1 MKTYSGTNFVVL
13 MLCISYF
20 YVNFFMFKIGSLKL
34 YVTLCVG

>member
-20 YVNFFMFKIGSLKL
+20 YVNFLCLKPE
-34 YVTLCVG
+34 V